1 MLCGGNPRDSTGT
14 PDSASFACPG
24 SRRRSWK
31 ILLAWLAKIALWWV
45 WRPQHRQLH
54 ELDDRLLADIGM
66 SRTAAKEVRRSELYQ
81 NAWRDSR

>member
-1 MLCGGNPRDSTGT
+1 MPCGSTILSST
-14 PDSASFACPG
+14 DTLDAATPARPDS
-24 SRRRSWK
+24 RRSWK
-31 ILLAWLAKIALWWV
+31 TLLGWLAGIALWWV